1 MVTPFACNYSK
12 CRDFQKDMGHVCVQ
26 WVKAYDVQLEI
37 VWEQRGKS
45 RDCDPTDLWLSIQE
59 LDKKTAL

>member
-45 RDCDPTDLWLSIQE
+45 
-59 LDKKTAL
+59 